1 MIDNI
6 EFTGFNNPYDLKIES
21 GNNIVNFIFKIKNS
35 LIKLTCQDMENHAH
49 KELFIDDLMS
59 FIDNVTRNQNTILNF
74 KNNDSLIFKEKKM
87 KILKNNISYEID
99 DYNLIINQINKS
111 IINTSFYQNN
121 IHLYL
126 DYSLDF

>member
-35 LIKLTCQDMENHAH
+35 LIKFTCQDMENHAH